1 MKKVKSYIINN
12 IDIILYFIF
21 LNIKITLYGKQ
32 IQEGYFNYKLIILP
46 IASSI
51 LILLSFLLLFKRRN
65 RINAIL
71 VLDFI
76 VSLVIIGDLNYFRY
90 FKDIPTISVLRNGL
104 MLGTVKSSV
113 ASLFKPSDLLFL
125 ADIVLFIIIKIIK
138 LGQGNEETKLRYRLC
153 SFIVLLLVGGAI
165 NSIYIYKLSV
175 EQPRLITTMFN
186 RIYIATDL
194 GILDAHGI
202 DVYNEISNTINRN
215 TPLPSDKEAA
225 IESFLQS
232 NSTSTVKATNLTGA
246 AKGKNLIMIQ
256 VEALQ
261 QFVINQ
267 KINGEEITPNLNKW
281 IKKSAYFDNFFY
293 QISSGGTSDAEFMT
307 NNSLY
312 PSASGAAYYLYS
324 GNEFDSLGKAF
335 KNEGYSTAAMHGF
348 KSTFWNRDV
357 MYKAEDFDKFYSDR
371 DYNID
376 SKVGLGLSDESFLN
390 QSVDKLKALQSP
402 YYAFLITLS
411 SHFPFDDQAG
421 YGDFNVGKYKN
432 TLIGNYINGIHYTD
446 KALGTFLDN
455 LDKEGI
461 LKNSIVVLY
470 GDHNAIPK
478 ENEQELADFMNIKD
492 MNDLQWSM
500 LQKVPMLIHFPDD
513 KNAGNYDKFA
523 GDMDIYPTLKN
534 LFSLQSSDTLGKD
547 LFNSKDNTVIFRN
560 GSFTDGNIYYYSP
573 TNTYYNIKTGD
584 KTVTDDKIKTET
596 DNTEMQLEY
605 SDDILKHNLIKKYN
619 DSSK

>member
-1 MKKVKSYIINN
+1 MKKAKNILINN
-12 IDIILYFIF
+12 LDIILFF
-21 LNIKITLYGKQ
+21 ITLTIKVLLYGRH
-32 IQEGYFNYKLIILP
+32 IQENYFKYQTIIIP
-46 IASSI
+46 IASSVLI
-51 LILLSFLLLFKRRN
+51 LISFLLLFKKRS
-65 RINAIL
+65 RIKAIL
-71 VLDFI
+71 ILDIFI
-76 VSLVIIGDLNYFRY
+76 SLILICDINYFRY

-113 ASLFKPSDLLFL
+113 ASLFKLSDLLYI
-125 ADIVLFIIIKIIK
+125 ADIILFFVIKELN
-138 LGQGNEETKLRYRLC
+138 LGKGFNETKLRLRLC
-153 SFIVLLLVGGAI
+153 SFVILLIAGGAI

-202 DVYNEISNTINRN
+202 DIYNQFSNTIDRHSA
-215 TPLPSDKEAA
+215 LPQEKETA
-225 IESFLQS
+225 IKTFIES
-232 NSTSTVKATNLTGA
+232 NSTVQTNKLSGT

-267 KINGEEITPNLNKW
+267 KIEGQEITPNLNKW
-281 IKKSAYFDNFFY
+281 IKKSAYFNNFFY

-312 PSASGAAYYLYS
+312 PSSSGAAYYMYA
-324 GNEFDSLGKAF
+324 GNEFNSLGTSFKA
-335 KNEGYSTAAMHGF
+335 EGYSTAALHGF
-348 KSTFWNRDV
+348 KSTFWNRNV
-357 MYKAEDFDKFYSDR
+357 MYNAEGFDNFYSDK

-376 SKVGLGLSDESFLN
+376 SKVGLGLSDESFLR
-390 QSVDKLKALQSP
+390 QSVDKLKAMQSP

-421 YGDFNVGKYKN
+421 YGDFNVGKYNN
-432 TLIGNYINGIHYTD
+432 TLIGNYIRGIHYTD
-446 KALGTFLDN
+446 KALGDFLDT

-461 LKNSIVVLY
+461 LKDSIVVLY

-500 LQKVPMLIHFPDD
+500 LQKVPMMIHFPED
-513 KNAGNYDKFA
+513 KNAGTYNKFA
-523 GDMDIYPTLKN
+523 GDMDVYPTLKN
-534 LFSLQSSDTLGKD
+534 LFSLKSGDTLGKD
-547 LFNSKDNTVIFRN
+547 LFNSKDETVIFRN

-573 TNTYYNIKTGD
+573 TNTYYNIKTGAPSAE
-584 KTVTDDKIKTET
+584 DDNLKAKK
-596 DNTEMQLEY
+596 DNAQMQLEY
-605 SDDILKHNLIKKYN
+605 SDDILKHNLIKKYK
-619 DSSK
+619 DSIN

>member
-1 MKKVKSYIINN
+1 MNKVKKFLTNN
-12 IDIILYFIF
+12 LDIILFFIS
-21 LNIKITLYGKQ
+21 LNIKILLYGRQ
-32 IQEGYFNYKLIILP
+32 IQENYFHYSTIIIP
-46 IASSI
+46 IASSV
-51 LILLSFLLLFKRRN
+51 LILLSFLLLFKKKN
-65 RINAIL
+65 RIKAIL
-71 VLDFI
+71 ILDLFI
-76 VSLVIIGDLNYFRY
+76 SLIIICDINYFRY
-90 FKDIPTISVLRNGL
+90 FKDIPTISVIRNGL
-104 MLGTVKSSV
+104 MLGSVKSSV
-113 ASLFKPSDLLFL
+113 ASLFKISDLLFL
-125 ADIVLFIIIKIIK
+125 ADIILFFVIKEIK
-138 LGQGNEETKLRYRLC
+138 QSQSITEAKLRFRLC
-153 SFIVLLLVGGAI
+153 SFLVLLIAGGAI
-165 NSIYIYKLSV
+165 NSVYIYKLSK

-202 DVYNEISNTINRN
+202 DIFNEFRN
-215 TPLPSDKEAA
+215 TVDRHTILPKEKEVA
-225 IESFLQS
+225 IKNFLES
-232 NSTSTVKATNLTGA
+232 NSTVQTSNLTGT

-281 IKKSAYFDNFFY
+281 IKKSAYFNNFFY
-293 QISSGGTSDAEFMT
+293 QVSSGGTSDAEFMT

-324 GNEFDSLGKAF
+324 GNEFNSLGKAF
-335 KNEGYSTAAMHGF
+335 KAEGYNTAALHGF

-357 MYKAEDFDKFYSDR
+357 MYKAEGFDQFYSDR

-390 QSVDKLKALQSP
+390 QSVDKLKAMQSP

-421 YGDFNVGKYKN
+421 YGDFNVGKYSN
-432 TLIGNYINGIHYTD
+432 TLLGNYINGIHYTD
-446 KALGTFLDN
+446 KALGTFLDT

-461 LKNSIVVLY
+461 LKDSIVVLY

-478 ENEQELADFMNIKD
+478 EDEQELADFMNIKD

-500 LQKVPMLIHFPDD
+500 LQKVPMLIHFPED
-513 KNAGNYDKFA
+513 KNSGVYNKFT

-534 LFSLQSSDTLGKD
+534 LFSLKGGETLGKD
-547 LFNSKDNTVIFRN
+547 IFNSKDDTVLFRN
-560 GSFTDGNIYYYSP
+560 GSFTDGNVYYYSP
-573 TNTYYNIKTGD
+573 TDTYYNIKTGNKD
-584 KTVTDDKIKTET
+584 EEDENLKISK
-596 DNTEMQLEY
+596 DNTQMQLEY

-619 DSSK
+619 ETGN

>member
-1 MKKVKSYIINN
+1 MKKVKNILINN
-12 IDIILYFIF
+12 LDIILFFIA
-21 LNIKITLYGKQ
+21 LTIKVLLYGRQ
-32 IQEGYFNYKLIILP
+32 IQENYFKYQTIIIP
-46 IASSI
+46 IASSV
-51 LILLSFLLLFKRRN
+51 LILLSFLLLFKKRS
-65 RINAIL
+65 RIKAIL
-71 VLDFI
+71 ILDI
-76 VSLVIIGDLNYFRY
+76 LISLILICDINYFRY

-125 ADIVLFIIIKIIK
+125 ADIILFFVIKVLN
-138 LGQGNEETKLRYRLC
+138 LGKDLRETKLRFRLC
-153 SFIVLLLVGGAI
+153 SFVILLIAGGAI

-202 DVYNEISNTINRN
+202 DIYNEIYNTIDRHSA
-215 TPLPSDKEAA
+215 LPQEKETA
-225 IESFLQS
+225 IKTFIGS
-232 NSTSTVKATNLTGA
+232 NSAEQTNKLSGT

-267 KINGEEITPNLNKW
+267 KIEGQEITPNLNKW
-281 IKKSAYFDNFFY
+281 IKKSAYFNNFFY

-312 PSASGAAYYLYS
+312 PSASGAAYYMYS
-324 GNEFDSLGKAF
+324 GNEFNSLGSSFKA
-335 KNEGYSTAAMHGF
+335 EGYSTAALHGF
-348 KSTFWNRDV
+348 KSTFWNRNV
-357 MYKAEDFDKFYSDR
+357 MYNAEGFDKFYSDK

-376 SKVGLGLSDESFLN
+376 SKVGLGLSDKSFLN

-421 YGDFNVGKYKN
+421 YGDFNVGKYNN
-432 TLIGNYINGIHYTD
+432 TLIGNYIRGIHYTD
-446 KALGTFLDN
+446 KALGDFLDT

-461 LKNSIVVLY
+461 LKDSIVVLY

-500 LQKVPMLIHFPDD
+500 LQKVPMMIHFPDD
-513 KNAGNYDKFA
+513 KNAGTYNKFA
-523 GDMDIYPTLKN
+523 GDMDVYPTLEN
-534 LFSLQSSDTLGKD
+534 LFSLKAGETFGKD
-547 LFNSKDNTVIFRN
+547 LFNSKDETVIFRN

-573 TNTYYNIKTGD
+573 TNTYFNIKTG
-584 KTVTDDKIKTET
+584 TSSAVDDNLKAKK
-596 DNTEMQLEY
+596 DNAQMQLEY
-605 SDDILKHNLIKKYN
+605 SDDILKHDLIKKYK
-619 DSSK
+619 DSSN